1 MNDPTSAPAETSPP
15 TRVRLRLFGAFR
27 DVARGAELT
36 VEVPFGTTVAGLRS
50 HVKHALA
57 RTVPARGREQ
67 LVDISAFAS
76 DTGIL
81 PESHLLADADVCLS
95 LLPPVCGG

>member
-1 MNDPTSAPAETSPP
+1 
-15 TRVRLRLFGAFR
+15 
-27 DVARGAELT
+27 
-36 VEVPFGTTVAGLRS
+36 
-50 HVKHALA
+50 VKHALA